1 LPIGHPQ
8 NEFLFIGKIAMLT
21 VIKKYRRN
29 NIAQKLVELLCEKTE
44 EMGGHEIVLETE
56 CVNLAA
62 LRLYES
68 KFLPQ

>member
-1 LPIGHPQ
+1 
-8 NEFLFIGKIAMLT
+8 MLT

-44 EMGGHEIVLETE
+44 EMGGHEMVLETE